1 MKHFNKKNKLC
12 ISIIV
17 IIYYCISM
25 KYCYC
30 ISDDFKFMI
39 DTVGI
44 PEYNVL
50 GEAINEQIYNVYNII
65 VYSDPIKIMEK
76 TNRQRFK
83 NVEKDGKWTENGT
96 NLKGEYYILGTSYSG
111 DLVTNVY
118 FPVDFVAETT
128 PDNWN
133 FLYNEKALKSWN
145 NVNNYKVI
153 EQLEYMKNSNIHF
166 DEIDY
171 NNGTCN
177 SYNLIE
183 YDINANKIGLDKVM
197 LETCATWKTS
207 GVLSVNRLTNE
218 GKIRYATFI
227 IKPMAA
233 SADIK
238 SELFVKDNIFLDKEN
253 NYFDISFGAK
263 VINLNDYAKEEHIK
277 KITSELYVNNKKI
290 ATVDC
295 NKKATIKKNILY
307 NILEEDFK
315 ENIKM
320 LNIKVKSYLYTEFSA
335 DGLIKDEVE
344 KNIILYKENL
354 NKCDKEQSNNI
365 LVKKLE
371 KINGEFFVS
380 DLIKTKQTD
389 KSYSEGIIESGRS
402 LVVKIFDIKVNE
414 KDIENL
420 DVSINDKK
428 IFYEIINVSLNDLV
442 LKIKIDDNVVSSTI
456 ATWKYLKDNNGDYF
470 KIDFRDIGRRISNP
484 NILKIDFIKK
494 EKIYET
500 KFDTIDY
507 FTYNMNYTFS
517 QEITNKEEKFQ
528 KNRLEEWI
536 K

>member
-1 MKHFNKKNKLC
+1 MKHFNKRNKLC

-183 YDINANKIGLDKVM
+183 YDIM
-197 LETCATWKTS
+197 Q
-207 GVLSVNRLTNE
+207 
-218 GKIRYATFI
+218 
-227 IKPMAA
+227 IK
-233 SADIK
+233 
-238 SELFVKDNIFLDKEN
+238 
-253 NYFDISFGAK
+253 
-263 VINLNDYAKEEHIK
+263 
-277 KITSELYVNNKKI
+277 
-290 ATVDC
+290 
-295 NKKATIKKNILY
+295 
-307 NILEEDFK
+307 
-315 ENIKM
+315 
-320 LNIKVKSYLYTEFSA
+320 
-335 DGLIKDEVE
+335 
-344 KNIILYKENL
+344 
-354 NKCDKEQSNNI
+354 
-365 LVKKLE
+365 
-371 KINGEFFVS
+371 
-380 DLIKTKQTD
+380 
-389 KSYSEGIIESGRS
+389 
-402 LVVKIFDIKVNE
+402 
-414 KDIENL
+414 
-420 DVSINDKK
+420 
-428 IFYEIINVSLNDLV
+428 
-442 LKIKIDDNVVSSTI
+442 
-456 ATWKYLKDNNGDYF
+456 
-470 KIDFRDIGRRISNP
+470 
-484 NILKIDFIKK
+484 
-494 EKIYET
+494 
-500 KFDTIDY
+500 
-507 FTYNMNYTFS
+507 
-517 QEITNKEEKFQ
+517 
-528 KNRLEEWI
+528 
-536 K
+536 